1 MGTSVTEDGERLRR
15 MACLTAG
22 LAGLAALGAGMASG
36 GPDAA
41 GAAVGGLIGLAS
53 LVWLDWMARRAVR
66 AGGVPVSAPGVV
78 AVAGARYAVVAA
90 VLGLVTASGA
100 IGIGWLLVGVTA
112 LPVAAVVEGLRANE
126 PEASRGGTTVT
137 HGGTQGDNQHGG

>member
-1 MGTSVTEDGERLRR
+1 
-15 MACLTAG
+15 
-22 LAGLAALGAGMASG
+22 MASG

-41 GAAVGGLIGLAS
+41 GAGLGGLIGLAS
-53 LVWLDWMARRAVR
+53 LLWLDSMVRRVVR

-100 IGIGWLLVGVTA
+100 IGIGWLLVGLTA
-112 LPVAAVVEGLRANE
+112 LPVAAVVEGLRPNG
-126 PEASRGGTTVT
+126 PQVTDGGED
-137 HGGTQGDNQHGG
+137 GG